1 MTNVVKFL
9 STRSFFQLGAELK
22 REKYD
27 HNTDRNTNRQLWV
40 AFFIT
45 FVFFIWAVYALIK
58 YQSVLPGWIV
68 VLGILL
74 LFAPAGPLLTLILV
88 YYSVGSIKDTAAE
101 TDITETVTIGE
112 DPAPAYESGGKI
124 QSNRQYRLQKRPYSR
139 HHPYQTHSHQHQ
151 SDRLHS
157 HHRVGQTHP
166 RPSSFR
172 SIGKDRQ

>member
-22 REKYD
+22 REKYSPR
-27 HNTDRNTNRQLWV
+27 NDRNTNQQLWI

-58 YQSVLPGWIV
+58 YQPVLPAWVI

-88 YYSVGSIKDTAAE
+88 YYCVGTLGNGDESDEKNDDVQEDEKTTSAPTLGAGAAKLTA
-101 TDITETVTIGE
+101 
-112 DPAPAYESGGKI
+112 KKR
-124 QSNRQYRLQKRPYSR
+124 NLFKRPR
-139 HHPYQTHSHQHQ
+139 HHRCLAHQ
-151 SDRLHS
+151 
-157 HHRVGQTHP
+157 
-166 RPSSFR
+166 
-172 SIGKDRQ
+172 

>member
-22 REKYD
+22 REKYN

-88 YYSVGSIKDTAAE
+88 YYSVGSIKGTDSDI
-101 TDITETVTIGE
+101 DITETMTIDKVPPPEIAAQLGTQVLPKGTPPE
-112 DPAPAYESGGKI
+112 IAAQLGGRAKS
-124 QSNRQYRLQKRPYSR
+124 QPQPRSHRYYTPPRSSCRHSRQC
-139 HHPYQTHSHQHQ
+139 
-151 SDRLHS
+151 
-157 HHRVGQTHP
+157 
-166 RPSSFR
+166 R
-172 SIGKDRQ
+172 S

>member
-22 REKYD
+22 REKYSPR
-27 HNTDRNTNRQLWV
+27 NDRNTNQQLWI

-58 YQSVLPGWIV
+58 YQPVLPAWVI

-88 YYSVGSIKDTAAE
+88 YYCVGTLGNGDKSDEKNEDNKQEDESQGVAEKPPPVETPTLGAAKLTA
-101 TDITETVTIGE
+101 
-112 DPAPAYESGGKI
+112 KKR
-124 QSNRQYRLQKRPYSR
+124 NLFKRPR
-139 HHPYQTHSHQHQ
+139 HHRCLAHHSPFKH
-151 SDRLHS
+151 
-157 HHRVGQTHP
+157 
-166 RPSSFR
+166 
-172 SIGKDRQ
+172 

>member
-1 MTNVVKFL
+1 MSNVVKFL

-22 REKYD
+22 REKYN

-68 VLGILL
+68 ILGILL

-88 YYSVGSIKDTAAE
+88 YYSVGSVKDTAAE

-112 DPAPAYESGGKI
+112 DPPPAYGGEI
-124 QSNRQYRLQKRPYSR
+124 QSSTQRRLRERPYSR
-139 HHPYQTHSHQHQ
+139 HRPYQDHSHQHR
-151 SDRLHS
+151 SDRPQSNRRAGHS
-157 HHRVGQTHP
+157 HS

-172 SIGKDRQ
+172 SIGEDRQ

>member
-22 REKYD
+22 REKYSPR
-27 HNTDRNTNRQLWV
+27 NDRNTNQQLWI

-58 YQSVLPGWIV
+58 YQPVLPAWVI

-88 YYSVGSIKDTAAE
+88 YYSVGSMKDGSSLADGVE
-101 TDITETVTIGE
+101 TDTVGEGGDTVGDSEGKKTELYVAVSPGASTGKSDE
-112 DPAPAYESGGKI
+112 YAFPADRERRYHNHCP
-124 QSNRQYRLQKRPYSR
+124 R
-139 HHPYQTHSHQHQ
+139 HGY
-151 SDRLHS
+151 
-157 HHRVGQTHP
+157 
-166 RPSSFR
+166 
-172 SIGKDRQ
+172 

>member
-1 MTNVVKFL
+1 MADVVKL
-9 STRSFFQLGAELK
+9 ISTRSFFQLGAELK
-22 REKYD
+22 REQYN
-27 HNTDRNTNRQLWV
+27 HNTDKNANRQLWV

-68 VLGILL
+68 ILGILL

-88 YYSVGSIKDTAAE
+88 YYSVGSMKDTVAE

-172 SIGKDRQ
+172 AIGKDRQ